1 MLAQVFYGTSLNN
14 VNPSWL
20 SSSDH
25 CSWSG
30 VTCNA
35 EQKVTSLDFEDLG
48 LTGAYPSTL
57 NNLSDLT
64 TLTTEGNNLTGAIS
78 SDICSISGIQ
88 ILADPANCVIEGC
101 CLEPS

>member
-1 MLAQVFYGTSLNN
+1 VLAQVFYGTSLNN
-14 VNPSWL
+14 VNPTWL

-35 EQKVTSLDFEDLG
+35 EQKVTSLDLEDLG

-57 NNLSDLT
+57 NNLSVLT
-64 TLTTEGNNLTGAIS
+64 TLTTEGNNLTGSIS
-78 SDICSISGIQ
+78 NDICSIRDIQ
-88 ILADPANCVIEGC
+88 ILANPANCVIEGC
-101 CLEPS
+101 CL